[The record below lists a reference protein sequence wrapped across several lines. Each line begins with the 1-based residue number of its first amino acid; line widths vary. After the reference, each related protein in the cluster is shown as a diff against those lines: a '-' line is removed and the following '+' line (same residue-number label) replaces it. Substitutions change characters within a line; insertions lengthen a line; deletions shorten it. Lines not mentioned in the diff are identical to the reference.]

1 MSGESLDADLP
12 AGLPWHPSLPWHAAP
27 LRRLLAGRAQFP
39 HALLIHGRPGIGK
52 LAFALNLGLGLLC
65 EAPAT
70 AERPCGVCP
79 GCRYAQAGQ
88 HPDLLRIELVVPDE
102 EGGWKKVENIA
113 IDRIRGLIDFAQL
126 SSHRRI
132 GKVAV
137 ICPAERIQA
146 AAANALLKTLEEP
159 PPTTY
164 LLLVADQPGRLPPT
178 ILSRCRRLAAPQ
190 PTPDEALGWLAGQGV
205 ADPALPLAQA
215 GGAPL
220 RALEFAAEL
229 PAAERRQ
236 WLDALAQPARLSVLA
251 LGARIDALPRELRKQ
266 GLAMAIEWLLG
277 WCSDVARVAAGGAV
291 RLNPDFAAAIT
302 ALAPRVAPLA
312 LFRYHRTLV
321 RQRAL
326 LAHPLQPRLVAE
338 ALVADYKE
346 LFG

>member
-1 MSGESLDADLP
+1 MSGAGVDADVP
-12 AGLPWHPSLPWHAAP
+12 AGLPWHAPLPWHAAP
-27 LRRLLAGRAQFP
+27 LRRLLAERALFP

-52 LAFALNLGLGLLC
+52 LAFALNVGLGVLC
-65 EAPAT
+65 EAPAV
-70 AERPCGVCP
+70 AERPCGACP

-88 HPDLLRIELVVPDE
+88 HPDLLRIELVVPDD

-113 IDRIRGLIDFAQL
+113 IDRIRGLIEFVQL

-137 ICPAERIQA
+137 ICPAERMQA
-146 AAANALLKTLEEP
+146 PAANALLKTLEEP
-159 PPTTY
+159 PPSTY
-164 LLLVADQPGRLPPT
+164 LLLVTDQPGRLPPT
-178 ILSRCRRLAAPQ
+178 ILSRCRRIPAPQ
-190 PTPDEALGWLAGQGV
+190 PTPGEALAWLAAQGV

-220 RALEFAAEL
+220 RALEVAAEL
-229 PAAERRQ
+229 PVAERRH
-236 WLDALAQPARLSVLA
+236 WLDALAQPARISVLA
-251 LGARIDALPRELRKQ
+251 LGARIDALPKELRKQ
-266 GLAMAIEWLLG
+266 GLALAIEWLLC
-277 WCSDVARVAAGGAV
+277 WCSDVARVAVGGAV
-291 RLNPDFAAAIT
+291 RRNPDFAVAIA

>member
-1 MSGESLDADLP
+1 MSGDGIDADLA
-12 AGLPWHPSLPWHAAP
+12 AGLPWHAPLPWHAAP
-27 LRRLLAGRAQFP
+27 LRRLLAERAQFP

-65 EAPAT
+65 EAPAA
-70 AERPCGVCP
+70 AERPCGTCP

-88 HPDLLRIELVVPDE
+88 HPDLLRIELVVPDD
-102 EGGWKKVENIA
+102 EGGWKKVENVA
-113 IDRIRGLIDFAQL
+113 IDRIRGLIEFVQL
-126 SSHRRI
+126 SSHRRV

-137 ICPAERIQA
+137 ICPAERMQA
-146 AAANALLKTLEEP
+146 PAANALLKTLEEP
-159 PPTTY
+159 PPSTY

-178 ILSRCRRLAAPQ
+178 ILSRCRRIAAPQ
-190 PTPDEALGWLAGQGV
+190 PTPEEALAWLAGQGI
-205 ADPALPLAQA
+205 ADPELPLAQA

-220 RALEFAAEL
+220 RALEIAAEL
-229 PAAERRQ
+229 PAAERRH
-236 WLDALAQPARLSVLA
+236 WLDALAQPARMSVLA
-251 LGARIDALPRELRKQ
+251 LGARIDALPKELRRQ
-266 GLAMAIEWLLG
+266 GLALAIEWLLG

-291 RLNPDFAAAIT
+291 RRNPDFAAAIA